1 MYRDAVLPE
10 IYAFLEKC
18 VYYHVIK
25 LWYLKTFGAVQ
36 WFSMTKY

>member
-1 MYRDAVLPE
+1 MYRGTVLPE
-10 IYAFLEKC
+10 MYEFFEKC

-25 LWYLKTFGAVQ
+25 LGYLKTFGAVQ